1 MIPASKNLRYLRARS
16 QVRGWEKAKRMVY
29 TIKNYGPAKIPS
41 ICANI
46 VDFNQVQTLTKHTIR
61 TQNVQCKSQ
70 DITTTQLTQ
79 KMF

>member
-46 VDFNQVQTLTKHTIR
+46 VDFNQVQTLTKPNSI
-61 TQNVQCKSQ
+61 QFELKMYNVNLK
-70 DITTTQLTQ
+70 ILLQLN
-79 KMF
+79 